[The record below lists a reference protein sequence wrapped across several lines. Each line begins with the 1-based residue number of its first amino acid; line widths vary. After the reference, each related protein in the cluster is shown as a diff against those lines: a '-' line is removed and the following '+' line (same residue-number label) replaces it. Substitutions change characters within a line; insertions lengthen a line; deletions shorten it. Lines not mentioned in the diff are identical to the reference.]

1 MTRCAPRAPNGR
13 YHLGLCALQAKKVE
27 KAREGSR
34 KAEQLAVAKAKAD
47 RESAKERSAS
57 ALALL
62 QVGHG
67 LHLQSL

>member
-1 MTRCAPRAPNGR
+1 M
-13 YHLGLCALQAKKVE
+13 CALQAKKVE